1 MTDIYDR
8 VESLKKEF
16 LSPDTPE
23 EKKIKILDY
32 LKEYN
37 DVFYGDIDIEAFFR
51 ELLAL
56 EDKDEE

>member
-8 VESLKKEF
+8 VEILKKEI
-16 LSPDTPE
+16 LSPDTPDE
-23 EKKIKILDY
+23 RKAKILDY

-56 EDKDEE
+56 DEEE

>member
-8 VESLKKEF
+8 VEILKKEI
-16 LSPDTPE
+16 LSPDTPDE
-23 EKKIKILDY
+23 RKAKILDY